1 MPLHTKKPK
10 SNKGKMY
17 NKDDV
22 YNVPKTIEEDKKV
35 RPKDVF
41 EGYKAP
47 SKQRRT
53 SKSK

>member
-1 MPLHTKKPK
+1 MPKKTKG
-10 SNKGKMY
+10 KGKMY

-22 YNVPKTIEEDKKV
+22 YNVPKILEEDKKV

-47 SKQRRT
+47 AKQRGT
-53 SKSK
+53 SKGK

>member
-1 MPLHTKKPK
+1 MPTTKKP
-10 SNKGKMY
+10 KGKMY

-22 YNVPKTIEEDKKV
+22 YNVPKIVEEDKKV

-41 EGYKAP
+41 EGYKPP